1 MNSLFYLERTYMGR
15 SEQWTGDCWSSWGV
29 AALYPQERAQRLKKR
44 LGAKAGGGWSF
55 EIFIKEKRAA
65 E

>member
-1 MNSLFYLERTYMGR
+1 MNNLYYLERHYMGR
-15 SEQWTGDCWSSWGV
+15 SEVWTGECWSSFGV
-29 AALYPQERAQRLKKR
+29 AALYPLERAQRLKKR
-44 LGAKAGGGWSF
+44 LSGKAGGGWTF